1 MDKLTNESIIQTA
14 ELLIEETGKAEVSV
28 PQIATRMGVTHAAIY
43 KHFSN
48 KQDLW
53 EAVAQK
59 WFDQNIFAQIK
70 IDESISEPKDRLKD
84 WLWKFVQAKK
94 QAYLSSTQMFS
105 LNTKYID
112 SDPYALRKVLMNCY
126 HVINQIMDYDDI
138 SIEKAETILAAFS
151 VFTLPNFK
159 EFWSDPDYENR
170 FNAMWDLI
178 ELGL

>member
-1 MDKLTNESIIQTA
+1 MDKLTNETIIKTA

-28 PQIATRMGVTHAAIY
+28 PQIANRMGVTHAAIY
-43 KHFSN
+43 KHFAN

-59 WFDQNIFAQIK
+59 WFDQNIFAK
-70 IDESISEPKDRLKD
+70 ISISESITEPKEQLRD

-94 QAYLSSTQMFS
+94 QAYLGSTQMFS

-112 SDPYALRKVLMNCY
+112 SDPYALRKVLMECY
-126 HVINQIMDYDDI
+126 HAINQIMNYDDT

-159 EFWSDPDYENR
+159 EFWSDPDYDKS
-170 FNAMWDLI
+170 FDAMWNLI
-178 ELGL
+178 KLGL